1 MASRGK
7 KVGEAIVRV
16 APDATNFQRELR
28 NRIKELDK
36 SKKPKINIP
45 VEADVEPA
53 ERDLEHLANIA
64 DVLNGTR
71 VTIEAVLKTDKFD
84 KDMEKLERKI
94 RDRKFES
101 ITEVKLDEDS
111 LNKANRDMDI
121 FREEN
126 NTMNTHVFIKTDHA
140 EKTFEKFRDRM
151 SKTVISPVIS
161 PQASNMGANQRAMET
176 LGRSIAKTAGRQW
189 TAVSFVPDL
198 LSKMNEQFDAGIN
211 QIYTPYI
218 RMVSKAYKEV
228 TKPFVNFRTMLSESK
243 SLNDMMQ
250 NILWTTMAIGNQGSW
265 KMHELNKSIKA
276 ISESSAEMRKSF
288 GEMMRSIRGI
298 KAPPIFGKMFS
309 RANRDLLKFETSFVN
324 TMKSLPARAHLAI
337 APMGM
342 LIPDSLK
349 KGLSGMRASL
359 LPYTAQ
365 INGIFRGVQ
374 GEVQATGIFFRK
386 VGDSMAG
393 TMNSVRDK
401 LSRAW
406 SRIADY
412 SRGATERMSAGMN
425 RFFINTQ
432 RRLGSMV
439 DGARGGFA
447 RFGSSARTAF
457 GNLGLDR
464 VARTT
469 KAMFSVLGGAVGKVF
484 DNPTLHKGIKRAFGR
499 IGDYASGATRVAIGA
514 FTKLSGFL
522 MKSVLPAVMAVG
534 AGIMAMAGQAA
545 IGAVLTLGGALMSV
559 AQGAMLLAPA
569 FLAAGGVSFAA
580 LKFGLEGVGDAVKN
594 AFGAEDTAAF
604 EESIKDMGPEVQSI
618 ARAFREFKPAMDTMK
633 ENLQTNMLQG
643 LAPGISRAMTSLFP
657 IFSSGLERI
666 GTEWNGAFS
675 MALEELSSD
684 RASAG
689 LSAVMEGAAEMARG
703 MQPVIANLLG
713 AAGSLA
719 EQGAKF
725 LGPLGEYFARASSN
739 FLNWAESL
747 KEIDQA
753 TGLSKFDSMIE
764 NARINAG
771 YLSDIFGGLLGTIRN
786 LLQAAAVS
794 GGGMLAGMAS
804 GMQKLNEMTKKGTE
818 GYQEIVGFMETATLM
833 GKALV
838 ALLEPALGIVVT
850 IGTTLAGIGAGGFAG
865 VREALLGIEAG
876 LQPIMA
882 ISVEFGKNIGE
893 GIAALSPALEALGG
907 ALAPVLLGISEGIKP
922 ILESLG
928 GALTPIF
935 ETIEKYGPEI
945 RTMFQ
950 TVGEAI
956 GSIVDSAG
964 PILESSFDMIGRF
977 LPVLTLVFGYIGK
990 IGSSLLD
997 ALAPILQG
1005 HDNFLISLADQLME
1019 VVQIIGDFLVGAI
1032 NAVAP
1037 LIPPIVNFI
1046 FNLLEFFTPLLPIIT
1061 KAAIGIGVVVGV
1073 VFGLFKAFN
1082 FVTTAIKVVQ
1092 VAWGILSAL
1101 FSLSPIGM
1109 IIIAVAAL
1117 AAGLWAFFTKTETG
1131 RQMWEKFTTAL
1142 KDGWQ
1147 SFSDKMKE
1155 LWDWIVTSVWEPF
1168 MAKIQSV
1175 KDSFSQKTQ
1184 DMKDSFQSLR
1194 DGFGS
1199 VWDWIRDNIFT
1210 PFGEKVHQLKDN
1222 IGRAVEGIK
1231 SVWDTLKQIFSN
1243 PITFFVD
1250 TVYGKGIR
1258 PVWNKI
1264 MSSIGQDDKM
1274 FPEMTMQRFATG
1286 GYVRGPGGPT
1296 DDKIPALLS
1305 DKEYVINAKAVKAIG
1320 LENLHALNT
1329 GGLKVAQSAFKSP
1342 KQREALMQDRTFKSI
1357 ASRYATGGLVKG
1369 DKAWEQLKRG
1379 WDWAK
1384 SLSGRPYVLGGD
1396 PVNGG
1401 GTDCSGYMSS
1411 IADKIQGGAG
1421 HRQWATM
1428 AFNGGGNSQY
1438 PSGPQGFVAGLGP
1451 GFSIGVTNG
1460 GAAGGHTAGTMGPG
1474 EDMPATN
1481 VESGGSPSRVKF
1493 GAGAAGADDSYF
1505 RTHYHLPM
1513 DIDGG
1518 FVSGGGGG
1526 GFFDVV
1532 GSALSHVTGLLTGAW
1547 DGIKGGFGEHFGKAG
1562 QFGQAA
1568 LGMANTMK
1576 DGAWGYLKE
1585 QAKKQA
1591 SRLLSFFGIG
1601 GGDASS
1607 VGLDGVSGSVM
1618 EQVKEVFSR
1627 HGWTGQQ
1634 WEDAKWII
1642 GKESSWNPTATN
1654 ASSGAFGL
1662 FQLNPS
1668 SGTLQ
1673 EFLPDRNPDPAIQAD
1688 AGARYIKRRYNGDP
1702 SEARRFWEQHGWY
1715 DQGGEGRGK
1724 GTMLKNVLEP
1734 ERVLSPAQTKAF
1746 NDFVYG
1752 FMPELI
1758 SQAKSEPL
1766 NFRKLGGMLQTEM
1779 VKVQRLLAEEREV
1792 RISGMAK
1799 AVQKRFLDQINGTE
1813 QLNPIDMDGLRR
1825 IDPRDLKALQDWAG
1839 VNSANLTKNLTG
1851 AIENVSSVLYD
1862 PKGYLEAEKRAK
1874 EAIDKEAEEAKAKAD
1889 EEVKKA
1895 EDEKKKAEDEASKEI
1910 EKAEDQAATTDEQK
1924 EALKVAREERKETE
1938 AEAKKAQQ
1946 EKDSEAQKLE
1956 DERISKLKE
1965 SGEYYYG
1972 YKVFGDDG
1980 SNPNKREKSNEQ
1992 SVVES
1997 SMSNIAGRVGIGGL
2011 VDKVISRASMVESIG
2026 QGVQT
2031 ALPAWM
2037 AAANGDFSGLNH
2049 NAAVAGAMVLDSA
2062 EKEARDLI
2070 PVIAGDAFEALVASG
2085 TRTPTYG
2092 SFINNV
2098 YTGMS
2103 KSEFNS
2109 AIEEYQ
2115 AKAARKGGG
2124 TARK

>member
-16 APDATNFQRELR
+16 APDATDFQRKLR
-28 NRIKELDK
+28 DK
-36 SKKPKINIP
+36 IEDLNKRKKPEVSIP
-45 VEADVEPA
+45 VDANVEPA
-53 ERDLEHLANIA
+53 ERDLEHLASIA

-71 VTIEAVLKTDKFD
+71 VTIEAVLKTDDFD
-84 KDMEKLERKI
+84 KDLEKLERKI
-94 RDRKFES
+94 RDRKFEA

-111 LNKANRDMDI
+111 LNRANRDMDI

-126 NTMNTHVFIKTDHA
+126 NTMNTHVFVKTDHA
-140 EKTFEKFRDRM
+140 ERTFERFRDRM
-151 SKTVISPVIS
+151 SKTVISPIIS
-161 PQASNMGANQRAMET
+161 PQSPNMGANERAMEA

-218 RMVSKAYKEV
+218 RTVSKAYKAV
-228 TKPFVNFRTMLSESK
+228 TKPFINFRTMLSESK

-250 NILWTTMAIGNQGSW
+250 NLLWTTMAIGNQGSW
-265 KMHELNKSIKA
+265 KMHELNKAMKA
-276 ISESSAEMRKSF
+276 GAKIASETRQSF
-288 GEMMRSIRGI
+288 GELMKAIRGI
-298 KAPPIFGKMFS
+298 KAPPALINMFGKAKQGL
-309 RANRDLLKFETSFVN
+309 RGFETSFIN
-324 TMKSLPARAHLAI
+324 TMKSLPARARLAV

-349 KGLSGMRASL
+349 NGLSSMKDAL
-359 LPYTAQ
+359 FPITAQ
-365 INGIFRGVQ
+365 FHGVFKNLK
-374 GEVQATGIFFRK
+374 GELGAVRVFFGK
-386 VGDSMAG
+386 VGDSISG
-393 TMNSVRDK
+393 SMNSVREK
-401 LSRAW
+401 FSRSW

-457 GNLGLDR
+457 GDMGLDR
-464 VARTT
+464 VARSTT
-469 KAMFSVLGGAVGKVF
+469 RIFSGLGGVIGKVF
-484 DNPTLHKGIKRAFGR
+484 DNPKLYSGIKMAFGR
-499 IGDYASGATRVAIGA
+499 IGDYASGATKMAIGSFA
-514 FTKLSGFL
+514 KLGGFL

-545 IGAVLTLGGALMSV
+545 IGAVLALGGALMSV

-594 AFGAEDTAAF
+594 AFGAEDAEAF
-604 EESIKDMGPEVQSI
+604 EESIKEMGPEVQSI
-618 ARAFREFKPAMDTMK
+618 ARAFREFKPAMDSMK

-643 LAPGISRAMTSLFP
+643 LAPGISGAMNSLFP

-689 LSAVMEGAAEMARG
+689 LSAVMDGAVEMARG
-703 MQPVIANLLG
+703 MQPVISNLLG

-725 LGPLGEYFARASSN
+725 LGPLGEYFARASQS
-739 FLNWAESL
+739 FLDWAESL
-747 KEIDQA
+747 KVIDQA

-764 NARINAG
+764 SARINAG
-771 YLSDIFGGLLGTIRN
+771 YLSDIFGGLLGTVRN
-786 LLQAAAVS
+786 LLQAGAE
-794 GGGMLAGMAS
+794 GGGTMLAGMAS

-818 GYQEIVGFMETATLM
+818 GYERIVGFMETATLM

-850 IGTTLAGIGAGGFAG
+850 IGTTLAGVGAGAFAG
-865 VREALLGIEAG
+865 LREALVGLEAG
-876 LQPIMA
+876 LQPIMD
-882 ISVEFGKNIGE
+882 ISVEFGKNMGDA
-893 GIAALSPALEALGG
+893 IAGLAPALEALGG
-907 ALAPVLLGISEGIKP
+907 ALAPILLGLSEGIKP
-922 ILESLG
+922 MLESLG
-928 GALTPIF
+928 TALTPLF
-935 ETIEKYGPEI
+935 ETVEKYGPEI
-945 RTMFQ
+945 QVLFQ
-950 TVGEAI
+950 VLGTQI
-956 GSIVDSAG
+956 GKIFEGLS
-964 PILESSFDMIGRF
+964 PILNSSLDLIGQF
-977 LPVLTLVFGYIGK
+977 LPVLTKAFEVIGGNLVGMLDMLSPLLMGHDSAMAGLTDGLMLI
-990 IGSSLLD
+990 LD
-997 ALAPILQG
+997 AFGGALQG
-1005 HDNFLISLADQLME
+1005 VFAALKPAMQAISDGFGRLIELA
-1019 VVQIIGDFLVGAI
+1019 
-1032 NAVAP
+1032 
-1037 LIPPIVNFI
+1037 
-1046 FNLLEFFTPLLPIIT
+1046 TPLLPLIAEIVAWLGDKLAMIIT
-1061 KAAIGIGVVVGV
+1061 DFVVPVLVKLIDVIVNVAEHVFPILIEAIRWVFETVQALWPVVESLFRVLFENVIMPLLSLAGAAFEGFAAVLKWVWDKILSPTLNFLKDLVKV
-1073 VFGLFKAFN
+1073 VFESIAWGVDHIVNPALDTLRWAFEKA
-1082 FVTTAIKVVQ
+1082 VDGIKV
-1092 VAWGILSAL
+1092 
-1101 FSLSPIGM
+1101 
-1109 IIIAVAAL
+1109 
-1117 AAGLWAFFTKTETG
+1117 
-1131 RQMWEKFTTAL
+1131 
-1142 KDGWQ
+1142 
-1147 SFSDKMKE
+1147 
-1155 LWDWIVTSVWEPF
+1155 
-1168 MAKIQSV
+1168 
-1175 KDSFSQKTQ
+1175 
-1184 DMKDSFQSLR
+1184 
-1194 DGFGS
+1194 
-1199 VWDWIRDNIFT
+1199 
-1210 PFGEKVHQLKDN
+1210 
-1222 IGRAVEGIK
+1222 
-1231 SVWDTLKQIFSN
+1231 VWDTLKKIFSE

-1264 MSSIGQDDKM
+1264 MGSIGQDDKM
-1274 FPEMTMQRFATG
+1274 FPEITMQRFATG

-1384 SLSGRPYVLGGD
+1384 SLSGRPYILGGD

-1481 VESGGSPSRVKF
+1481 VESGGSPSLVKF
-1493 GAGAAGADDSYF
+1493 GAGAAGADDGYF

-1532 GSALSHVTGLLTGAW
+1532 GSALSHVTGLLSGAW
-1547 DGIKGGFGEHFGKAG
+1547 DGIKGGFGENFGKAG

-1576 DGAWGYLKE
+1576 DGAWDYLKE

-1642 GKESSWNPTATN
+1642 GRESSWNPTATN

-1662 FQLNPS
+1662 FQFNPS

-1673 EFLPDRNPDPAIQAD
+1673 EFLPDKNPDPAVQAD

-1734 ERVLSPAQTKAF
+1734 ERVLSPAQTRAF

-1766 NFRKLGGMLQTEM
+1766 NFRKLGGMIQAEIAE
-1779 VKVQRLLAEEREV
+1779 VQRLLAEEREV

-1799 AVQKRFLDQINGTE
+1799 SVQKRFLDQINGTK
-1813 QLNPIDMDGLRR
+1813 QLNPIDLDGLRR

-1889 EEVKKA
+1889 EEAKKA
-1895 EDEKKKAEDEASKEI
+1895 EDEKKKAEDEARKEA
-1910 EKAEDQAATTDEQK
+1910 EKAEDEAAKTDEQK
-1924 EALKVAREERKETE
+1924 EALKVAREERKEAE

-1956 DERISKLKE
+1956 DERIAKLKE

-1980 SNPNKREKSNEQ
+1980 SNPNKREKSSEQ
-1992 SVVES
+1992 STVES

-2085 TRTPTYG
+2085 TSTPTYG